1 MVGQERNRK
10 LLLVK
15 LDPNSV
21 PISRYY
27 IGKKTL
33 VGKTSQPSL
42 ICSPSP
48 HIQTHRQNER
58 KGINEKR
65 SRLER

>member
-1 MVGQERNRK
+1 MVGQETNRK

-27 IGKKTL
+27 IGEKTL
-33 VGKTSQPSL
+33 VRKTSQPSL
-42 ICSPSP
+42 MCSPPP
-48 HIQTHRQNER
+48 HIQTHMQNER